1 MISASFTYDGGRFS
15 HRYGQL
21 GSVLLAPSNAIALV
35 EFLEVGEAKKAFR
48 ALAYFKLRSAPLFLE
63 WAPLGILD
71 QKGGG
76 DGAAASAGGAEGAAA
91 AAGATSAAADE
102 EEGDGTACTLFVK
115 NLNFAT
121 DGAHHHHTA
130 AESPAASPA
139 NRHRRA
145 NHLPNIA
152 GAKLRAAFEERKLA
166 VRSATVVSRFNPKLG
181 KSVRR
186 DPYLGEVD
194 GVISARSADDGGHFS
209 RRSRWAT
216 ALWSFAGPSTLRGLC
231 ASSEGCGW
239 MTMCCRC
246 DLPPHLDRISL
257 CTPPSVSPCTPSPPA
272 PPASPA
278 QLKLSDR
285 TAAAPPAKGKLSAAA
300 AALAGRDRRPAAEG
314 DGKGGAAAA
323 SGPAAAGGRRA
334 ETGVGKPCEKLMV
347 RNLPFEASKQE
358 VKELFAAFGQ
368 LKTLRLPKKFDGS
381 HRGFAFVEF
390 GTKGEAAKALAA
402 LQSTHLYVRRAS
414 AKFGEVGAMRR
425 DSLRG
430 APSDGG
436 HSPPDR
442 YGRHLVLQYAEAEQ
456 SVDSMRAKLQV
467 RISPASPPHPPRI
480 SPASP
485 PHLPRI
491 SPASPLHLPRISPAS
506 PPHLPCISPASALY
520 LGRAE
525 KEGGCRRKGVSSA
538 SCDGHLPNMAGE
550 AGGGRRRRGAEE
562 EGEAARRGAR
572 PARWRPPLRSRPVTL
587 L

>member
-130 AESPAASPA
+130 AASPAASPA

-194 GVISARSADDGGHFS
+194 GVISADDGGHFS

-257 CTPPSVSPCTPSPPA
+257 CTPP
-272 PPASPA
+272 
-278 QLKLSDR
+278 
-285 TAAAPPAKGKLSAAA
+285 
-300 AALAGRDRRPAAEG
+300 
-314 DGKGGAAAA
+314 
-323 SGPAAAGGRRA
+323 
-334 ETGVGKPCEKLMV
+334 
-347 RNLPFEASKQE
+347 
-358 VKELFAAFGQ
+358 
-368 LKTLRLPKKFDGS
+368 LRLPLHPLPSSSPCISRAAQALGS
-381 HRGFAFVEF
+381 HR
-390 GTKGEAAKALAA
+390 
-402 LQSTHLYVRRAS
+402 RRAARQGQAQRCGCGVGGAGS
-414 AKFGEVGAMRR
+414 AA
-425 DSLRG
+425 
-430 APSDGG
+430 
-436 HSPPDR
+436 
-442 YGRHLVLQYAEAEQ
+442 
-456 SVDSMRAKLQV
+456 
-467 RISPASPPHPPRI
+467 
-480 SPASP
+480 
-485 PHLPRI
+485 
-491 SPASPLHLPRISPAS
+491 
-506 PPHLPCISPASALY
+506 
-520 LGRAE
+520 
-525 KEGGCRRKGVSSA
+525 GCRGRRQ
-538 SCDGHLPNMAGE
+538 
-550 AGGGRRRRGAEE
+550 GRRRRGVGPGGGGRATRRD
-562 EGEAARRGAR
+562 RRGQAVR
-572 PARWRPPLRSRPVTL
+572 EADGT
-587 L
+587 